1 MVRSSNNN
9 GKVVVDFLIVA
20 FVLFMIIKLLNT
32 VRRKREALLTA
43 PPKLSDLKVLLAEI
57 RDLFTRGFEAVCTF
71 ALAFNRFFKQDEET
85 QKEVSFFEVTTLSRF
100 AEVCGEYLK
109 KGRGVNV
116 VGRLKQDRWSD
127 AYDKGRSRVP
137 IITEHREFKPQLKG
151 RDGEEATEQK
161 ARSEADGN
169 AAGEEKAV
177 ETANRS
183 SYLSASTM
191 AILYLRT
198 RRRVPRCLNI
208 E

>member
-1 MVRSSNNN
+1 M
-9 GKVVVDFLIVA
+9 
-20 FVLFMIIKLLNT
+20 
-32 VRRKREALLTA
+32 
-43 PPKLSDLKVLLAEI
+43 
-57 RDLFTRGFEAVCTF
+57 
-71 ALAFNRFFKQDEET
+71 
-85 QKEVSFFEVTTLSRF
+85 
-100 AEVCGEYLK
+100 EVCGEYPK
-109 KGRGVNV
+109 KGCGVKA
-116 VGRLKQDRWSD
+116 VGRLKQDRSSD
-127 AYDKGRSRVP
+127 ADSKGRSRVL
-137 IITEHREFKPQLKG
+137 IIAELMEFKPQLKG

-161 ARSEADGN
+161 ARAAANGN